1 MELDAGD
8 FEFAASQ
15 LVSELATNAVIHART
30 RFSVSV
36 SLEGDCLRLTV
47 ADRSPRSPVTKSH
60 SREAT
65 TGRGLSLVGALSDD
79 WGVQHHQGG
88 KAIWALIRARET
100 GSWPASDEASGS
112 VFDDFGGIADL
123 ADIPGHDRGRGP
135 GGSPSSPRLVLA

>member
-30 RFSVSV
+30 RFSVSL
-36 SLEGDCLRLTV
+36 SLEDDCLRLTV

-60 SREAT
+60 SQDAT
-65 TGRGLSLVGALSDD
+65 TGRGLSLVQALADD

-88 KAIWALIRARET
+88 KAVWAIIRAGST
-100 GSWPASDEASGS
+100 GSWPAVDEASGS
-112 VFDDFGGIADL
+112 VFDDFEGVADL
-123 ADIPGHDRGRGP
+123 TDSSGHDPGRGP
-135 GGSPSSPRLVLA
+135 GGSPSSSRLVLA